1 MMTAQ
6 VSTLNLPNLLQ
17 VIGRKDVK
25 EFNFSPLF
33 TSLFFPDV
41 VTFSTRDIALD
52 TLDIENVV
60 MSAFCSPM
68 VGSRVQRDKGYET
81 ATFTPGYLKPK
92 NEIDPSK
99 TIIRLPG
106 EDPAALNN
114 PSYRRCRLIHDA
126 LRRQAKSIKARVE
139 WLAVN
144 AITTG
149 KNTIEGEGIERYEL
163 DWKLPA
169 ANIITQVSGKK
180 WSEQDRN
187 NFDPTPDI
195 ELYSEVAEGPINVIV
210 MGGKVWRLLRSFK
223 IFREL
228 FDNRRGS
235 NSRAELAT
243 KDLGEAVSF
252 KGWLGDVALIV
263 YTGKYTDDEG
273 VQHYFLDQDCMVLGN
288 TENQG
293 LVAYGAIMDQD
304 AVRADQVNMQYYPKN
319 WVQPGDP
326 AIEYVQT
333 HSAPQPVPVNIGKFV
348 TVHVS

>member
-1 MMTAQ
+1 MTAQ

>member
-1 MMTAQ
+1 MTAQ
-6 VSTLNLPNLLQ
+6 VSTLNLPALLQ

-106 EDPAALNN
+106 EGPAALNS
-114 PSYRRCRLIHDA
+114 PSYRRFRLIHDA

>member
-1 MMTAQ
+1 MTAQ

-195 ELYSEVAEGPINVIV
+195 ELYSEVAEGPVNVIV
-210 MGGKVWRLLRSFK
+210 MGSKVWRLLRSFK

-273 VQHYFLDQDCMVLGN
+273 VQHYFLDQGCMVLGN

>member
-1 MMTAQ
+1 MAEQITSLTTA
-6 VSTLNLPNLLQ
+6 NLLQ
-17 VIGRKDVK
+17 VIGREDVK
-25 EFNFSPLF
+25 EFKFSPLF

-68 VGSRVQRDKGYET
+68 VGSRVQRDKGYDT
-81 ATFTPGYLKPK
+81 ATFTPGYMKPK

-99 TIIRLPG
+99 TIVRIAG
-106 EDPAALNN
+106 ENPAALNS
-114 PSYRRCRLIHDA
+114 PSYRRIRLIHDA
-126 LRRQAKSIKARVE
+126 LRKQAKSIKARVE

-149 KNTIEGEGIERYEL
+149 KNTIEGEGIERYEI
-163 DWKLPA
+163 DWKLPD
-169 ANIITQVSGKK
+169 ANVITQAAGKK

-187 NFDPTPDI
+187 SFDPVPDI
-195 ELYSEVAEGPINVIV
+195 ELYAEVAEGPVNVIV
-210 MGGKVWRLLRSFK
+210 MGGKAWRLLRSFK
-223 IFREL
+223 VFREL

-243 KDLGEAVSF
+243 KDLGEVVSF

-263 YTGKYTDDEG
+263 YTGKYEDDEG
-273 VQHYFLDQDCMVLGN
+273 VQHYYLDQDCMVLGN

-304 AVRADQVNMQYYPKN
+304 AVRSGQVNMQYYPKN

-348 TVHVS
+348 TVHVN